1 MLFVFISLKILLLK
15 VETYNNPMRI
25 LRKVTFI
32 HIFNFLEL
40 NLKPLF
46 STFQRLHSISHLS
59 VSSPALLL
67 VSHLLI
73 NLTSLTKG

>member
-15 VETYNNPMRI
+15 VETYKNPMRI

-32 HIFNFLEL
+32 PTFNFLEL

-46 STFQRLHSISHLS
+46 STFQRLCSNSHLS
-59 VSSPALLL
+59 VSSPALFL
-67 VSHLLI
+67 VNHLLI